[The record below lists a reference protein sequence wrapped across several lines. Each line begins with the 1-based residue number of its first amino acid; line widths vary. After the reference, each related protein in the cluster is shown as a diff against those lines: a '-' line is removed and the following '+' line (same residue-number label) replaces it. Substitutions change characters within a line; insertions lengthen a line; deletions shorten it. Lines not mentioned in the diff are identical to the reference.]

1 MDGHRHTQG
10 PEHDFEPVPGLPEP
24 LPTGERMLWQGSPDV
39 RGLALHAFHVRK
51 VAIYFAAIGAIQF
64 ASSLADGLSP
74 REALAGLATLAAL
87 AAVAIGVLATVA
99 RLAARST
106 LYTVT
111 DRRVVMRVG
120 IVLTMTFNIPF
131 ARISAAGLKRY
142 ADGTGDLPLT
152 LAGTQSI
159 GYAHLWPHARPWRL
173 RRPEP
178 MLRCVPDAARVG
190 ALLAD
195 AWSQATGGAVRPAGV
210 RVEGAAEP
218 MHAPEAP
225 RAPEGRAA
233 LAGR

>member
-1 MDGHRHTQG
+1 
-10 PEHDFEPVPGLPEP
+10 
-24 LPTGERMLWQGSPDV
+24 V

-51 VAIYFAAIGAIQF
+51 IAIYFAAIGAIQL
-64 ASSLADGLSP
+64 ASSLGDGVPL

-87 AAVAIGVLATVA
+87 AAVAIALLATVA
-99 RLAARST
+99 RLSARST
-106 LYTVT
+106 LYTIT

-131 ARISAAGLKRY
+131 ARIASAGMKRY

-152 LAGTQSI
+152 LSGADAI

-190 ALLAD
+190 RLLAD
-195 AWSQATGGAVRPAGV
+195 AWSQATGVAVRPVDV
-210 RVEGAAEP
+210 RPEGATGP
-218 MHAPEAP
+218 SLAPESGLATD
-225 RAPEGRAA
+225 GRTA

>member
-1 MDGHRHTQG
+1 MDGHRHTLG

-24 LPTGERMLWQGSPDV
+24 LPRGERMLWQGAPDV

-51 VAIYFAAIGAIQF
+51 VAIYFAAIGALQL
-64 ASSLADGLSP
+64 ASSLGDGLP
-74 REALAGLATLAAL
+74 LREALAGLATLGAL

-131 ARISAAGLKRY
+131 SRISAAGLKRY

-152 LAGTQSI
+152 LADGQAI

-190 ALLAD
+190 TLLAD
-195 AWSQATGGAVRPAGV
+195 AWAQATGGVARPVDLRAPGV
-210 RVEGAAEP
+210 ADPVL
-218 MHAPEAP
+218 APDASL
-225 RAPEGRAA
+225 APEGRAV